1 MTKVTPNFSYTIR
14 YNVPKVKRKHLFIF
28 KINNNGLFTNFEI
41 KKGNINYDFLSEFYK
56 KKQNITFHS
65 MKTLSSLY
73 ETKVKKDKEED
84 QHYLIYDIFND

>member
-1 MTKVTPNFSYTIR
+1 
-14 YNVPKVKRKHLFIF
+14 
-28 KINNNGLFTNFEI
+28 
-41 KKGNINYDFLSEFYK
+41 
-56 KKQNITFHS
+56 